1 MTPRSAGHLLKDAIL
16 AANGKVG
23 GTSVLT
29 HVPQPLSRP
38 FSSAAALE
46 HESVRAIDVG
56 EARTSPSGTGFLDG
70 IQRYSVAG
78 RFGLV
83 PVIRGYVAA
92 AVLGRRDE
100 SLSVQ
105 HHASEEFIAVGIDRL
120 SGDQLCQLETT
131 GLPLY
136 DSGGADRE
144 HPILDVHLAAR
155 VVESRRE
162 SVELTVMLSYLR
174 DRPGGW
180 LVIDGSITSY
190 LRQEDASRILGLI
203 KSHETQFLDGDD
215 LRTALTLPAGYR
227 SSVFARGTDGRDKA
241 YSWYLRLW
249 PWDEHDLL
257 YGLVRLERAPTAEAV
272 EQASEISAWMLSER
286 SPLSAP
292 DSRWDRLIYP
302 IRQVESY
309 LRAHVGEWL

>member
-1 MTPRSAGHLLKDAIL
+1 MTTRSAGHLLKDAIL
-16 AANGKVG
+16 RANGKVG
-23 GTSVLT
+23 GSSVLT
-29 HVPQPLSRP
+29 HVPQPLRRP
-38 FSSAAALE
+38 FSSAEALE

-83 PVIRGYVAA
+83 PVVRGYVAA

-100 SLSVQ
+100 RLSVQ
-105 HHASEEFIAVGIDRL
+105 HHASEEFIAVSVDRL
-120 SGDQLCQLETT
+120 SADQLRQLETT
-131 GLPLY
+131 GLTLY
-136 DSGGADRE
+136 DSGGVDRE

-162 SVELTVMLSYLR
+162 SVELAVMQLHLR
-174 DRPGGW
+174 EHPVSW
-180 LVIDGSITSY
+180 LVVDGSITSY
-190 LRQEDASRILGLI
+190 LGQENSSRILGLI
-203 KSHETQFLDGDD
+203 KSHETQYLDGID

-227 SSVFARGTDGRDKA
+227 SSVFARNTAERNKA
-241 YSWYLRLW
+241 HSWYLRLW

-257 YGLVRLERAPTAEAV
+257 HGLVRLERAPIAEAV

-309 LRAHVGEWL
+309 LRAHVEGWL